1 VSKTAPGIVLFC
13 ALTASLPA
21 MAGFSD
27 QLPNGPRQ
35 QYGAQNSTLS
45 LSGDL
50 RHCKDQSET
59 DEKRLRYCQ
68 AMMAAGPNAFVADTT
83 AGIYE
88 RRSEL
93 NMALRDYTIAKGLSA
108 NDSVAI
114 VGICRV
120 RAISA
125 KEIEAVAQDCAA
137 ALQPF
142 AADHAALET
151 QGIIQ
156 YRQKQPDAALNSF
169 NAALA
174 GDVATPYALYLRG
187 VIEAQKGNAAAGD
200 GDVQAALRL
209 DPGVKQRL
217 ADNGF

>member
-1 VSKTAPGIVLFC
+1 
-13 ALTASLPA
+13 

-59 DEKRLRYCQ
+59 DEKRLRHCQ
-68 AMMAAGPNAFVADTT
+68 SVMAASPNAFVADTT

-88 RRSEL
+88 RRSDL
-93 NMALRDYTIAKGLSA
+93 NMAFRDYTIAKGLSA

-114 VGICRV
+114 IGRCRL

-125 KEIEAVAQDCAA
+125 KEIEAVAQDCVA

-142 AADHAALET
+142 AADPATLET

-169 NAALA
+169 NTALA
-174 GDVATPYALYLRG
+174 GDVARPYALYLRG
-187 VIEAQKGNAAAGD
+187 VIEAQKGNMAAGD